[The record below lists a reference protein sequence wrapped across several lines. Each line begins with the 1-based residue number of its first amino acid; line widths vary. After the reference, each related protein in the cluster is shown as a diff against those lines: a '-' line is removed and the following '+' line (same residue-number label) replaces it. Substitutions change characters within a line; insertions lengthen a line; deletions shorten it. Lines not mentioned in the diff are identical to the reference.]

1 MAMNLQSIAIV
12 HPRLTAGGGS
22 EACALWILEALKNDY
37 DVTLMTSKTVDLS
50 EFNEFYHTH
59 LMPSEISIVRVPPPW
74 FLDSPKRFAALRAC
88 RLARFC
94 REQAARY
101 DIMISVYNQMDFG
114 RPGIQYIL
122 DPNFD
127 QEMLSLLNPSPRWW
141 KRWFYLDSAIRT
153 LYMRL
158 GWRLSGYTDEGMKKN
173 MTLVD
178 SEWSGRLVR
187 QHFGLETTVLYP
199 PVFDGFPEVPWE
211 DKEAG
216 FVCLGRIVPDKRIE
230 TIIRILG
237 AVRKDIGGL
246 HLHIVGKVGD
256 AGYARRLRVLSDQ
269 NQEWIVWE
277 GDVTAEKKSGLLSGH
292 RYGIHGKANEPFGI
306 AVAEMVKAGCLV
318 WVPAG
323 GGQTEIVGRPELIY
337 SGREDAVGK
346 IGRALRDGNLQAALR
361 EHLEDRKLM
370 FSVDRFAREV
380 RAVVSDF
387 LKGRLSRG
395 DGSGGI

>member
-1 MAMNLQSIAIV
+1 VAIV
-12 HPRLTAGGGS
+12 HPRLTVGGGS

-37 DVTLMTSKTVDLS
+37 DVTLMTSNTVDLS

-94 REQAARY
+94 REQADRY
-101 DIMISVYNQMDFG
+101 DIMISVYNQIDFG

-127 QEMLSLLNPSPRWW
+127 QEMLLLLNPSPRWW

-199 PVFDGFPEVPWE
+199 PVFDGFPEVPWK

-256 AGYARRLRVLSDQ
+256 AGYARRLRALSDQ

-277 GDVTAEKKSGLLSGH
+277 GDVTAEKKSGLLSNH

-306 AVAEMVKAGCLV
+306 AVAEMVQAGGIV
-318 WVPAG
+318 WVPSG
-323 GGQTEIVGRPELIY
+323 GGQTEIVAHERLTY
-337 SGREDAVGK
+337 SDVSDAAGK
-346 IGRALRDGNLQAALR
+346 IIGVIRDTAINSTLRRHLR
-361 EHLEDRKLM
+361 EQTRKFSLDVFLEGIHAIA
-370 FSVDRFAREV
+370 AR
-380 RAVVSDF
+380 F
-387 LKGRLSRG
+387 LKENGKRPF
-395 DGSGGI
+395 